1 VLCFRVLPRT
11 SLASSAHHSTC
22 NSSEFSSLQ
31 PLELSCPSF
40 RSSLPL
46 FSAACSLF
54 VQNTGGGVSR
64 MQLRDAGG
72 GVCPART
79 KRFRQNIDL
88 LLLCF
93 QVLANPFS
101 RKRFVCTSIQNP
113 GGVRPCPSFQ
123 SLCLG
128 ASVAN
133 LPPQFSFSPIAWYR
147 PHQSGGFSKCQ

>member
-1 VLCFRVLPRT
+1 MLCFRVLPRT

-113 GGVRPCPSFQ
+113 GGVGAGTFLSDTQR
-123 SLCLG
+123 SLCLCG
-128 ASVAN
+128 ESASTIFLFPNRV
-133 LPPQFSFSPIAWYR
+133 LSSSPAR
-147 PHQSGGFSKCQ
+147 GNF